1 MNNLFSRNIKII
13 YMNNVYKETLGIIE
27 YNPSYN
33 NKFWISFFEILKNC
47 NHKFNE
53 LNGRLYLISN
63 QGITSIEKGETIPFD
78 ASLIVYSEVTALNNA
93 YRYDEKD
100 GIIFYFHT
108 DENNHLFFPH
118 IHASYSGKEMLI
130 SLDSLETTGSLYNRK
145 KEKIAIKYVSQNKS
159 ELLEFWNRLI
169 KSR

>member
-1 MNNLFSRNIKII
+1 MKPRLISEVPN
-13 YMNNVYKETLGIIE
+13 IIE

-33 NKFWISFFEILKNC
+33 NKFWISFFEILENC

-53 LNGRLYLISN
+53 LNGRLYLISS

-108 DENNHLFFPH
+108 DENNHLWKHTFSRDLSLSIFSPFGIFFFPALPFFEH
-118 IHASYSGKEMLI
+118 DK
-130 SLDSLETTGSLYNRK
+130 N
-145 KEKIAIKYVSQNKS
+145 KIIVHQQQSFN
-159 ELLEFWNRLI
+159 
-169 KSR
+169 

>member
-13 YMNNVYKETLGIIE
+13 YMNNVYKETLCIIE

-33 NKFWISFFEILKNC
+33 NKFWISFFEILENC

-93 YRYDEKD
+93 YRYDE
-100 GIIFYFHT
+100 
-108 DENNHLFFPH
+108 
-118 IHASYSGKEMLI
+118 MLI